1 MHSDAASLLVAGL
14 WRSSPFI
21 VQSEPRRLIEPEDGR
36 ETASAVVGVP
46 ASSSTCDSAA
56 LAGLHMI
63 WAMVAVALQEN
74 FFDKLRRRRGLEVSA
89 SSPDSGVYHG
99 YTSWRRPRKR

>member
-1 MHSDAASLLVAGL
+1 MSSEVLPEPDGPMIAQ
-14 WRSSPFI
+14 SSPPPRPPSMPLRISLGPFFVFTLYLTPSHSNFAYASFI

-63 WAMVAVALQEN
+63 
-74 FFDKLRRRRGLEVSA
+74 
-89 SSPDSGVYHG
+89 
-99 YTSWRRPRKR
+99 